1 MECWDPVTAGG
12 DGNPGR
18 FCYCPEYLVGF
29 MFDFFLFVSDEWDD
43 VLHDVEGR
51 DSRVACTGHGL
62 HRRYDDGFEPEVVL
76 ERFERERQNGGRT
89 VGVSDYETV
98 RLHPSLLFIH
108 HLSVFR
114 VYFGIQE
121 RDELIHSV
129 R

>member
-62 HRRYDDGFEPEVVL
+62 HRRYDDGFGPEVVL
-76 ERFERERQNGGRT
+76 VRFERGPHTGGGIGAVW
-89 VGVSDYETV
+89 VGDNVPALS
-98 RLHPSLLFIH
+98 SSLFISH
-108 HLSVFR
+108 
-114 VYFGIQE
+114 
-121 RDELIHSV
+121 
-129 R
+129 